1 MKVYAGGSR
10 LYLGPLVLPDV
21 CYREKKMLLT
31 LISFIGKKL
40 LTVHRGVHLPVE
52 LTDWAIAVKIS

>member
-21 CYREKKMLLT
+21 CYREKKDALDTHIL
-31 LISFIGKKL
+31 
-40 LTVHRGVHLPVE
+40 HRQE
-52 LTDWAIAVKIS
+52 AIDSP